1 MNREEQKKTMTTED
15 EGFTKEDFEVELKKN
30 YAEGSLLSFLLS
42 TVNRPQEGLRNS
54 VAEVL
59 VDLHNTG
66 EIDIFDQNQWVTFE
80 KEGNVSFFQFQRF
93 FHKILPELSAH
104 HQSVM
109 YALNNL
115 VQLGGSNDAFIEWC
129 RKDEKRALSILED
142 ARHGNQLALE
152 HLTCALV
159 SGNYFD
165 EAKAFLESDYP
176 EARIRG
182 VASMRWMSLS
192 VSQET
197 EANTAIISALEECDE
212 PDLTANLYAAAFA
225 IAEKSDIADVS
236 TLKTVAE
243 LSAKHLSPTLQSQ
256 AARSLFRNANIL
268 DQDCLDAIMK
278 LLGKIDPQHIEI
290 FEILDIALSALLEA
304 GFLDTV
310 LDLLENLVSMSSGEI
325 SVEQFEDFFRK
336 ISEDDSTLAR
346 VALRWFSAGDL
357 SICTGFANL
366 LSENAQLDIKG
377 DDLPVE
383 HEDLVFICRKVVGH
397 LFMKPI
403 VAASFLLSVI
413 KHSDANCKNV
423 AAELLFEPL
432 LISYGGKLKEYLE
445 AFCADTEVPA
455 TDVVQKMLDR
465 KAAYLKDLEGIET
478 LVELHPCEEQRQA
491 ARAHWDEAMRKST
504 KEAEQNSILQHIPKS
519 YLLYG
524 RSLITFVE
532 DPDGS
537 TRKIEAPMGEMSFE
551 IEHPSLDVIDPV
563 GLQILLFSFK
573 AEKKVNQ

>member
-1 MNREEQKKTMTTED
+1 MSKADTGLTKKN
-15 EGFTKEDFEVELKKN
+15 FEAELKKN
-30 YAEGSLLSFLLS
+30 YAEGSLLNFLLS
-42 TVNRPQEGLRNS
+42 TVNQQQGKQRDLMADILIE
-54 VAEVL
+54 
-59 VDLHNTG
+59 LHNAG
-66 EIDIFDQNQWVTFE
+66 EIDIFDQNQWVIFE
-80 KEGNVSFFQFQRF
+80 KEGDVSFFQFQRF

-109 YALNNL
+109 YALNKL

-129 RKDEKRALSILED
+129 RKDEKRALSILDD

-165 EAKAFLESDYP
+165 EAKAFLESDCP
-176 EARIRG
+176 EARISG

-197 EANTAIISALEECDE
+197 EANAVIISALEECDE

-225 IAEKSDIADVS
+225 IAEKSDQADVS

-243 LSAKHLSPTLQSQ
+243 LSARYLSPNLQCQ
-256 AARSLFRNANIL
+256 ATRSLYGNAKIL
-268 DQDCLDAIMK
+268 DQDCIDAIMK
-278 LLGKIDPQHIEI
+278 LLREIDSEHTKIIDT
-290 FEILDIALSALLEA
+290 LDFALPELLDA

-310 LDLLENLVSMSSGEI
+310 LHLLENLACTSSGKI
-325 SVEQFEDFFRK
+325 SVKHFEDFFRK
-336 ISEDDSTLAR
+336 ISEDDKTLAR
-346 VALRWFSAGDL
+346 IAVRWFGSGDL
-357 SICTGFANL
+357 NVCAGFANL
-366 LSENAQLDIKG
+366 LSEDARLNIEEK
-377 DDLPVE
+377 DLLVE
-383 HEDLVFICRKVVGH
+383 HEDLVFMCRKVVGH
-397 LFMKPI
+397 LFMKPL

-413 KHSDANCKNV
+413 KHSNEDGKNA

-445 AFCADTEVPA
+445 AFCADSEGPA

-465 KAAYLKDLEGIET
+465 KATYLKDLEGIET
-478 LVELHPCEEQRQA
+478 LVELHPDEEQRQA
-491 ARAHWDEAMRKST
+491 ARAYWDEVMRKST
-504 KEAEQNSILQHIPKS
+504 KEAEQNSILQHIPQIR
-519 YLLYG
+519 LLYG
-524 RSLITFVE
+524 RSLMTFVE

-563 GLQILLFSFK
+563 GLQFLLFSFK
-573 AEKKVNQ
+573 NKRKVNK

>member
-1 MNREEQKKTMTTED
+1 MTTVD
-15 EGFTKEDFEVELKKN
+15 EGFTKESFEAELKKN
-30 YAEGSLLSFLLS
+30 YAQGSLLNFLLS
-42 TVNRPQEGLRNS
+42 TVNQRQEKQRDLM
-54 VAEVL
+54 ADILIE
-59 VDLHNTG
+59 LHNTG

-256 AARSLFRNANIL
+256 AARSLFRNAKIL

-290 FEILDIALSALLEA
+290 FEILDIALSALIEA

-336 ISEDDSTLAR
+336 ISEDRDTLAS
-346 VALRWFSAGDL
+346 VAARWFGAGDL
-357 SICTGFANL
+357 SICSGFASL
-366 LSENAQLDIKG
+366 VPENAQLDMKKNDLTREQG
-377 DDLPVE
+377 DLD
-383 HEDLVFICRKVVGH
+383 FMCRKVVGH
-397 LFMKPI
+397 LFMKPL

-423 AAELLFEPL
+423 AAELLFDPL

-465 KAAYLKDLEGIET
+465 KATYLKDLKGTET
-478 LVELHPCEEQRQA
+478 LVELHPDEEQRQV
-491 ARAHWDEAMRKST
+491 ARARWNEVMRKST
-504 KEAEQNSILQHIPKS
+504 KEAEQNSILQHIPQIR
-519 YLLYG
+519 LLYG
-524 RSLITFVE
+524 RSLMTFAE
-532 DPDGS
+532 EPDGS

-551 IEHPSLDVIDPV
+551 IEYPGFDVIDPV
-563 GLQILLFSFK
+563 GLQLLLFSLK
-573 AEKKVNQ
+573 VEKKVN